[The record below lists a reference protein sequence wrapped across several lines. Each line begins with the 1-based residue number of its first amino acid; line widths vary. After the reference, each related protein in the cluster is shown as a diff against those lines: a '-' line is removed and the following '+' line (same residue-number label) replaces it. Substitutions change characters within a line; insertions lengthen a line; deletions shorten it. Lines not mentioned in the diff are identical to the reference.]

1 MKTRTLVLIATALA
15 MPPAGL
21 IAWAQTAPTPPAADA
36 AAQPTPDPQRQYLA
50 QNLKQPGWQVTPS
63 GLQFK
68 IEQRATNPAAA
79 RPALTDIVTV
89 HYRGTLIDGKEFDS
103 SYKRGQ
109 PATFPLNRLIRGW
122 QEGISMMRVGEK
134 WQFAI
139 PSELG
144 YGPKGAGGDI
154 PPGATLLFTV
164 ELLDIRKPDNTNVL
178 DPRSWSR

>member
-1 MKTRTLVLIATALA
+1 MKTRTLVLIATLLA

-21 IAWAQTAPTPPAADA
+21 IAMAQQAPSTPPE

-50 QNLKQPGWQVTPS
+50 QNAKQPGWQVTPS

-68 IEQRATNPAAA
+68 IDQRATNPAAV

-139 PSELG
+139 PSDLG
-144 YGPKGAGGDI
+144 YGPKGAGDDI

-164 ELLDIRKPDNTNVL
+164 ELLDVRKPDNTNLL
-178 DPRSWSR
+178 DPKNWGR